1 MSLEAESEAE
11 TASKDDLLVI
21 GPGHLGARVATL
33 WQQKFPNA
41 MIALKANRQDLNRE
55 AKWHSLGFISHQEE
69 KGRKYNNVLFSVPPS
84 GQYIL
89 RVIDTLQSSG
99 TRKFHQLFSAEKLSW
114 GHSLCNYNR
123 F

>member
-11 TASKDDLLVI
+11 TTAASKDYDLLVI

-69 KGRKYNNVLFSVPPS
+69 KGRKYNNVLFSAPPS
-84 GQYIL
+84 GQYIYY
-89 RVIDTLQSSG
+89 R
-99 TRKFHQLFSAEKLSW
+99 
-114 GHSLCNYNR
+114 
-123 F
+123 

>member
-11 TASKDDLLVI
+11 TTAASKDYDLLVI

-69 KGRKYNNVLFSVPPS
+69 ENGRKYNYVLFSAPPS
-84 GQYIL
+84 GQCQFIL
-89 RVIDTLQSSG
+89 YLYVIL
-99 TRKFHQLFSAEKLSW
+99 LSL
-114 GHSLCNYNR
+114 GIYLSNNKSLS
-123 F
+123 FFLS

>member
-11 TASKDDLLVI
+11 TTAASKDYDLLVI
-21 GPGHLGARVATL
+21 GPGHLGARVAIL

-69 KGRKYNNVLFSVPPS
+69 ENGRKYNYVLFSAPPS

-89 RVIDTLQSSG
+89 
-99 TRKFHQLFSAEKLSW
+99 
-114 GHSLCNYNR
+114 YNTT
-123 F
+123 

>member
-69 KGRKYNNVLFSVPPS
+69 KGRKYNNVLFSAPPS
-84 GQYIL
+84 GQYIYYSYSIL
-89 RVIDTLQSSG
+89 YIHTFREGVRGGSG
-99 TRKFHQLFSAEKLSW
+99 GPQTPRI
-114 GHSLCNYNR
+114 
-123 F
+123 

>member
-11 TASKDDLLVI
+11 TTAASKDYDLLVI

-55 AKWHSLGFISHQEE
+55 AKWHSLGFVSHQEE
-69 KGRKYNNVLFSVPPS
+69 NGRKYNYVLFSAPPS

-89 RVIDTLQSSG
+89 VREPGYLDNIYVDNIHLDFINLD
-99 TRKFHQLFSAEKLSW
+99 
-114 GHSLCNYNR
+114 NI
-123 F
+123 

>member
-11 TASKDDLLVI
+11 TTAASKDYDLLVI

-69 KGRKYNNVLFSVPPS
+69 ENGRKYNYVLFSAPPS
-84 GQYIL
+84 GQFIL
-89 RVIDTLQSSG
+89 YLYVILLSLGIYPIT
-99 TRKFHQLFSAEKLSW
+99 KAYLFFYRES
-114 GHSLCNYNR
+114 Y

>member
-11 TASKDDLLVI
+11 TTAEASKDYDDLLVI

-55 AKWHSLGFISHQEE
+55 AKWHSLGFISSHHEE
-69 KGRKYNNVLFSVPPS
+69 KGRKYNNVLFSAPPS
-84 GQYIL
+84 GQYMYIYY
-89 RVIDTLQSSG
+89 T
-99 TRKFHQLFSAEKLSW
+99 
-114 GHSLCNYNR
+114 SLKSKCAN

>member
-55 AKWHSLGFISHQEE
+55 AKWHSLGFVSHQEE
-69 KGRKYNNVLFSVPPS
+69 ENGRKYNYVLFSAPPS

-89 RVIDTLQSSG
+89 
-99 TRKFHQLFSAEKLSW
+99 
-114 GHSLCNYNR
+114 
-123 F
+123 

>member
-11 TASKDDLLVI
+11 TTAEASKDYDDLLVI

-55 AKWHSLGFISHQEE
+55 AKWHSLGFISSHQEE
-69 KGRKYNNVLFSVPPS
+69 KGRKYNNVLFSAPPS
-84 GQYIL
+84 GQYMYIYY
-89 RVIDTLQSSG
+89 T
-99 TRKFHQLFSAEKLSW
+99 
-114 GHSLCNYNR
+114 SLKSKCAN